1 MRDSVRRDRQG
12 IIGLTLVWLVCGIL
26 WGYCLPQPAAAQPDD
41 TIIYKPPKRGAP
53 GGREGAGTR
62 GFKEALPTLAILA
75 PKDHTGLT
83 AQEQPVLYWYLSQET
98 RHPVEVILTDRQS
111 VKPHL
116 AIRLNPPLQPGM
128 QRVRLADYNIHLV
141 PGVLYKWS
149 VSLVPDATQ
158 HSYAV
163 MTAGT
168 IERIELPNEL
178 RGQLVHANKMTS
190 ARLYATNGLWYDAM
204 AALSELID
212 ATPQDT
218 MLRQQRAT
226 VLEQEG
232 LTAAAAYD
240 RQRK

>member
-1 MRDSVRRDRQG
+1 MRDGVRRDRQG
-12 IIGLTLVWLVCGIL
+12 IIGFTLVWLVCGIL
-26 WGYCLPQPAAAQPDD
+26 WGYGLHQPAEAQPDD

-62 GFKEALPTLAILA
+62 GFREALPTLAVLA
-75 PKDHTGLT
+75 PQDHTGLT

-111 VKPHL
+111 VKPLL

-128 QRVRLADYNIHLV
+128 QRVRLADYNIRLT

-149 VSLVPDATQ
+149 VALVRDAAQ
-158 HSYAV
+158 RSYDVLMAS
-163 MTAGT
+163 T
-168 IERIELPNEL
+168 IERVELPNEL
-178 RGQLVHANKMTS
+178 RGQLVRANKMTS
-190 ARLYATNGLWYDAM
+190 ARLYARAGLWYDTI

-212 ATPQDT
+212 TRPQDT
-218 MLRQQRAT
+218 ALRQQRAT

-240 RQRK
+240 RQYK